1 MKLSIF
7 FNLDFSGG
15 EVDPLSSPP
24 SLQPWWGKHVTTML
38 LSPPSPTQHNTV
50 RNGLLQ
56 VEKEVATLVEDLEE
70 TLPKTEAD
78 TEAKE

>member
-1 MKLSIF
+1 MLTQCYLAIKR
-7 FNLDFSGG
+7 
-15 EVDPLSSPP
+15 EPL
-24 SLQPWWGKHVTTML
+24 
-38 LSPPSPTQHNTV
+38 SPTQHNTV
-50 RNGLLQ
+50 HNGWLQ